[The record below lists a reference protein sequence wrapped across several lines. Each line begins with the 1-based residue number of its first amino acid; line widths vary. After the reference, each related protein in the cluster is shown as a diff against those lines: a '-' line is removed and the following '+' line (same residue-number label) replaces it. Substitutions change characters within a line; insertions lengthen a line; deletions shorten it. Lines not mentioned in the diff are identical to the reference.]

1 MRAIHDLLA
10 LQTGMLPKAK
20 IMFPKSQSTTVNFVI
35 HFTTDVSIVSNSSLC
50 CRAQP
55 LRHCSADVGH
65 IWSDN
70 FDLEP
75 AERFT
80 SNFLDRGLI
89 LICLIDFL

>member
-35 HFTTDVSIVSNSSLC
+35 HFTTDASIVSNSSLC
-50 CRAQP
+50 CTAQP

-65 IWSDN
+65 TWSDN